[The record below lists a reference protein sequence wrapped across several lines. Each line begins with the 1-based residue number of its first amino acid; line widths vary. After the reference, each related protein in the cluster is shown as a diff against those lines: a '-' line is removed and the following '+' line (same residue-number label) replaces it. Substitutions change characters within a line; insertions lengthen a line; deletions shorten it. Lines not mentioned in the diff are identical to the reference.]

1 MSCGPC
7 KENAEC
13 VEIDEETEEY
23 EALSDLY
30 KRLFEP
36 LADEACD
43 PPDGGHCGC
52 PLTRSA
58 PEEKR
63 TTPGA
68 AAAAAAQSQPD
79 YCADGPAD
87 DSRIKR
93 VDRQLTALLQRQR
106 GKDGGGG
113 AGGGGGGGGGAAAAE
128 GDVKH
133 LTANL
138 PAFRSCKP
146 RKPGDVNAALFGL
159 DLEHW
164 MTTAT
169 GGDGRDDD
177 VKRAAYDLAAA
188 EAHCKHAGAVEAAEK
203 AVSFEPAKHLAE
215 VAARYGAQT
224 YASAS
229 SASQRGGGQ
238 ESGDDSPVI
247 VVAYVGNTGR
257 DERPDDVDG
266 PKC

>member
-7 KENAEC
+7 KETVDC
-13 VEIDEETEEY
+13 EEVGEENEEY
-23 EALSDLY
+23 EALADLY

-36 LADEACD
+36 LAEDACCPAD
-43 PPDGGHCGC
+43 GGKGGGHCGC
-52 PLTRSA
+52 PI
-58 PEEKR
+58 
-63 TTPGA
+63 
-68 AAAAAAQSQPD
+68 AQSSPAEKKTTGEAVGQPD
-79 YCADGPAD
+79 YCTDGVAD
-87 DSRIKR
+87 DSQMKRI
-93 VDRQLTALLQRQR
+93 DRQLTALLQRQR

-113 AGGGGGGGGGAAAAE
+113 SGGGGTAAE

-138 PAFRSCKP
+138 QEFKSCKN
-146 RKPGDVNAALFGL
+146 RKSGAVNAALFGL

-169 GGDGRDDD
+169 GGDGRDDG

-203 AVSFEPAKHLAE
+203 AVSFEPARHLAE
-215 VAARYGAQT
+215 VAARFGAQS

-229 SASQRGGGQ
+229 NTAQHGAGQ
-238 ESGDDSPVI
+238 DSGDDSPII
-247 VVAYVGNTGR
+247 VVAYVGNTGQ
-257 DERPDDVDG
+257 D
-266 PKC
+266 